1 MNPYRDWLMDFYKSR
16 IRDSIMNNGP
26 LPGDDPSLIA
36 KRRLTLQQGGKQ
48 KRRNEIRLALAL
60 GQGGQSRNENRLALA
75 LQGGTGHSFFSTHSP
90 KPV

>member
-1 MNPYRDWLMDFYKSR
+1 MRSQYGDWYGDWFMNKVRG
-16 IRDSIMNNGP
+16 SIMNNGP

-60 GQGGQSRNENRLALA
+60 GQGGQSRNEKRLSLAL
-75 LQGGTGHSFFSTHSP
+75 
-90 KPV
+90 